1 MLLRYKR
8 PPITNYQRR
17 ILDSPARFT
26 VTAAATKTGKTA
38 SHIIWLYEQ
47 AIQLEEGKN
56 VWWVAPVFSQAEIA
70 YKRMKQQVIPRLKA
84 NESKLTLTTAKG
96 SVIHFKSAEKPD
108 NLFGEDVYAAV
119 FDEFTRARED
129 AWTAL
134 YTTLTATGGK
144 CKLIGN
150 VKGKKNWGYRLGE
163 KARQGEP
170 DHEFHKITCWD
181 AVNAGILK
189 REIVLQA
196 QRDLPEHIFS
206 ELYLAEPIED
216 QSNPFGLKWIELCTQ
231 PLTNDTPEFFGI
243 DLAKKRDWTVII
255 GLNAH
260 GRCCHYERFQM
271 DWAST
276 IRRIVQTVGQK
287 SAHIDSTGV
296 GDPPVEEI
304 QRSCHRVTGI
314 NYAAGHNTKQQLM
327 EGLAVA
333 VQSGDVTFPE
343 QVADEMRN
351 FEYEYTRTRVIYSA
365 PEGLHDDGVNAL
377 ALAVD
382 CKNKNPKALWLIA

>member
-1 MLLRYKR
+1 MLLSYKR

-38 SHIIWLYEQ
+38 SHIIWLYER
-47 AIQLEEGKN
+47 AIELEDGQN

-70 YKRMKQQVIPRLKA
+70 YKRMKRQVVPTLKA
-84 NESKLTLTTAKG
+84 NETKLTLTTVKG

-108 NLFGEDVYAAV
+108 NLYGEDVYAAV
-119 FDEFTRARED
+119 FDEFTRAREE
-129 AWTAL
+129 AWIAL

-170 DHEFHKITCWD
+170 GYEFHKITAWD
-181 AVNAGILK
+181 AVNAGILN
-189 REIVLQA
+189 REIVEQA

-206 ELYLAEPIED
+206 ELYLAEPTED
-216 QSNPFGLKWIELCTQ
+216 QSNPFGLRYIELCTM
-231 PLTNDTPEFFGI
+231 PVVNDTPVAFGV
-243 DLAKKRDWTVII
+243 DLAKKRDFTVII
-255 GLNAH
+255 GLNEA

-271 DWAST
+271 DWMGT
-276 IRRIVQTVGQK
+276 TNRVIDVVGQFP
-287 SAHIDSTGV
+287 AHIDSTGV
-296 GDPPVEEI
+296 GDPIVENV
-304 QRSCHRVTGI
+304 QRKCHRVTGI
-314 NYAAGHNTKQQLM
+314 NYAAGNKTKQQLM
-327 EGLAVA
+327 EGLASA
-333 VQSGDVTFPE
+333 VQHGSVSFPE

-351 FEYEYTRTRVIYSA
+351 FEYEYTRTRIIYAA
-365 PEGLHDDGVNAL
+365 PEGLHDDCVNAL

-382 CKNKNPKALWLIA
+382 CKSKNPKALWLVI